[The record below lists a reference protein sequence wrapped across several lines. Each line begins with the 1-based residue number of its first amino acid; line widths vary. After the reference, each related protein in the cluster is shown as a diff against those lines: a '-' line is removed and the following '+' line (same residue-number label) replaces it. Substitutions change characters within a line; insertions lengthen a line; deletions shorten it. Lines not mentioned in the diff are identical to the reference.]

1 MLNLYLSLLHLDLN
15 PQKAKQASLLAQY
28 TAFTFRRRR
37 KCQPISKGYWKKK
50 IHSKVS
56 MGNMLMCTNIYLYTF
71 VINRLSSTKC
81 KTLMV

>member
-15 PQKAKQASLLAQY
+15 LQKAKQASLLAQY

-50 IHSKVS
+50 KYTAKFPCAICLCAH
-56 MGNMLMCTNIYLYTF
+56 IYTCL
-71 VINRLSSTKC
+71 
-81 KTLMV
+81 